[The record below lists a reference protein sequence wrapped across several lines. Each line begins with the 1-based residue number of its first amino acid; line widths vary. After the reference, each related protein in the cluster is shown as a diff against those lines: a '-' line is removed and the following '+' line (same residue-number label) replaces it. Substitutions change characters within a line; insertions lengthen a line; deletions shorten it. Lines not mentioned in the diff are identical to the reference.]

1 MTKVEAATKTKTSV
15 KSVPSLIVLPVGSFL
30 LRNLSN
36 IHKKFPDIAHLK
48 LGVTNFYLITNPD
61 LVQEVL
67 VTKQRDFMKGKYL
80 QRTKKVFGEGLLT
93 SEGDFHHRQRRLVQP
108 AFHHER
114 LNTYAKIMTEYT
126 FRVMSG
132 WKNKQILDIHAEM
145 MRLTMSIVAKCLFDA
160 DVESDSIEIARDLTT
175 TIEYFTRLS
184 SPLSGVLQK
193 LPTNRKYDAATAR
206 IDKMVY
212 RLIGSRRRSGKDV
225 GDLMSMLL
233 QAKDDAGEQMTDRQ
247 LRDEVLILFAA
258 GHETTAN
265 ALTWTWYLLSENPKV
280 ESKLQE
286 EVDSVISKGSLP
298 ITGDIP
304 KLEYTRK
311 VFTESM
317 RLYPPA
323 WVLVREALKDC
334 EIGGY
339 MIPKGSDVV
348 ISQYVNH
355 HDPRYFPDPERFDPD
370 RWKDEVKLPKF
381 AYFPFGG
388 GSRSCVGEPFAW
400 MEGVLLLAT
409 ISRNWSMRH
418 VQGHKV
424 EMLPRI
430 TLRPKYGM
438 KMELFKRE
446 WKTSPVVK

>member
-1 MTKVEAATKTKTSV
+1 MTKVQAATKEKV
-15 KSVPSLIVLPVGSFL
+15 IGEPVPSLTILPVGGFL
-30 LRNLSN
+30 LRNLAN

-48 LGVTNFYLITNPD
+48 LGVANFYLVTNPE

-67 VTKQRDFMKGKYL
+67 VTKQRNFMKGKYL

-108 AFHHER
+108 AFHHDR
-114 LNTYAKIMTEYT
+114 INTYAKTMTEYT
-126 FRVMSG
+126 SRVISS
-132 WKNKQILDIHAEM
+132 WRDNQVLDIHAEM

-160 DVESDSIEIARDLTT
+160 DVEAESKEIAKDLTT
-175 TIEYFTRLS
+175 TIEYFDRLS
-184 SPLSGVLQK
+184 SPLSSVLQK

-206 IDKMVY
+206 IDRMVY
-212 RLIGSRRRSGKDV
+212 KLIESRRISGKDA

-233 QAKDDAGEQMTDRQ
+233 HAKDDAGQEMTDRQ
-247 LRDEVLILFAA
+247 LRDEVLILFTA

-280 ESKLQE
+280 EAKLHE
-286 EVDSVISKGSLP
+286 EVDSLIPKGSLP
-298 ITGDIP
+298 TAEDVP
-304 KLEYTRK
+304 KLEYTTK

-323 WVLVREALKDC
+323 WILVREALRDC

-339 MIPKGSDVV
+339 NIPKGSDLV

-355 HDPRYFPDPERFDPD
+355 HDPRFFPDPEKFDPE
-370 RWKDEVKLPKF
+370 RCSAGVNLPKF

-409 ISRNWSMRH
+409 ISRSWSMHHAR
-418 VQGHKV
+418 GHKV

-438 KMELFKRE
+438 KMELRKR
-446 WKTSPVVK
+446 

>member
-1 MTKVEAATKTKTSV
+1 MTKVEAATKTKASV
-15 KSVPSLIVLPVGSFL
+15 KSVPSLTVLPVGSFL

-114 LNTYAKIMTEYT
+114 LNTYAKTMTEYT
-126 FRVMSG
+126 YRVMSG
-132 WKNKQILDIHAEM
+132 WKNKQILDINAELL
-145 MRLTMSIVAKCLFDA
+145 RLKMSIVAKCLFDA
-160 DVESDSIEIARDLTT
+160 DVESDSTEIARDLTT
-175 TIEYFTRLS
+175 TIEYFARLS

-193 LPTNRKYDAATAR
+193 LPTNKKYDAATAR

-212 RLIGSRRRSGKDV
+212 KLIESRRRSGKDV

-233 QAKDDAGEQMTDRQ
+233 QAKDEAGEQMTDRQ

-265 ALTWTWYLLSENPKV
+265 ALTWTWYLLSENPLV
-280 ESKLQE
+280 ESLLHE
-286 EVDSVISKGSLP
+286 EVNSVISKGSLP
-298 ITGDIP
+298 TTEDIP
-304 KLEYTRK
+304 KLQYTRR

-323 WVLVREALKDC
+323 WVLVREALRDC

-355 HDPRYFPDPERFDPD
+355 HDPRYFPDPERLDPD
-370 RWKDEVKLPKF
+370 RWNGEVKLPKF

-430 TLRPKYGM
+430 TLRPRYGM

-446 WKTSPVVK
+446 